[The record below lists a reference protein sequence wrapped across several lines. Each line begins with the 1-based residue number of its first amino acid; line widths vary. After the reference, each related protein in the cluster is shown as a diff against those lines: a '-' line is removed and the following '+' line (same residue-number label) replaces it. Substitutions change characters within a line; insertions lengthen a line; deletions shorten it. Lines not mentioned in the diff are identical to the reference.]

1 MISKKSRTCWKVLRV
16 LRLIVPS
23 PESVMALTTMK
34 RASMKRT
41 LWAGVLAPQKMTA
54 ESRQV
59 TTK

>member
-41 LWAGVLAPQKMTA
+41 L
-54 ESRQV
+54 
-59 TTK
+59 